1 MKLQNLTVIFI
12 IIILPIILMVSLY
25 INTGIKTIKYQ
36 ALYDTAL
43 LNATHDAIYAFEQN
57 TANNKYSDNAETK
70 RSIIKSSVKMFETS
84 LANSAGISAYSSD
97 EIEEYIPAILFGMY
111 DGFYLYAPSY
121 NTQSGKYEHDLKN
134 YVYYSE
140 TLSDGTIIRYSLDN
154 YVSVTVKDD
163 NTGEYIIKEGY
174 LSIIDNEKGIQIAG
188 SLVKYKGLLI
198 DFEALTDDNT
208 LLNNDAK
215 KYFKSS
221 YEFSKWFLEEVDLD
235 SEATYLKI
243 GETINGVLNDPEDPN
258 SAFSQHRRKIMKE
271 KIENVLNSTIT
282 AYSQRTWTQNYKMP
296 KLSEE
301 DWEKIYDNISVTSFF
316 QGKKIGLTKY
326 NGYCVLN
333 STNHTEYVNPNLLYF
348 IDRTTIG
355 STTKYY
361 HDIRCAECANET
373 GLLDYIVR
381 PKGYRI
387 GSFNGRKV
395 TETDESGN
403 TITKYVY
410 DHKELACYNC
420 INGIALSTSES
431 IYDYVNGLDNL
442 NGKKRAYWTSLARER
457 YNTTK
462 LTALSERPTV
472 TVTFETN
479 GGSTISPQTVHI
491 GTKAIEP
498 TPPTKTDYAFG
509 GWYTDAE
516 LTTKY
521 TFNEV
526 VTSDITLYAKWKNCY
541 TVTYIV
547 TRRIPSGWTYGY
559 EYTPPGK
566 AIEGEKFKITDFIPT
581 YPTSE
586 YIFDQKWKDAS
597 GNIYETGQE
606 YYINS
611 DLELRT
617 EWATVGTCYVYY
629 HTSYSFPDS
638 SSGHSYNMYSDPLVE
653 NETITG
659 MPENSYFVGWQDGD
673 NVNKK
678 YLPGMTI
685 NRIDRDI
692 HLYPIIVKMPDLKI
706 TGGTG
711 ATVTLVDGK
720 YTNEQTIRLQPNCT
734 PDENEYIEF
743 YIDNVKQNN
752 NIKSYITNPNNIKE
766 IDIEYY
772 FKIKNIKGEEVAT
785 SEKQTKHILVDKK
798 APNIE
803 WTISDGKIYANVYDD
818 IGIDGSV
825 VIKYTSLITVT
836 KEMTPGTYTIDNKQY
851 NYFYDLVG
859 LSSVG
864 TRTITVKDKL
874 GNTKTVTI
882 TQ

>member
-526 VTSDITLYAKWKNCY
+526 VTSDITLYAKWKEYY
-541 TVTYIV
+541 TVTYRVAESGAHAGYIFKTDKV
-547 TRRIPSGWTYGY
+547 IEENNLKVISDTPSHPTNESYVFANKWEDRNTGAIY
-559 EYTPPGK
+559 ESGGEYE
-566 AIEGEKFKITDFIPT
+566 IEGDLTLQAKWEISEKCIVKYYNKYNTVIRTDEHVKGSDHI
-581 YPTSE
+581 
-586 YIFDQKWKDAS
+586 IAS
-597 GNIYETGQE
+597 VP
-606 YYINS
+606 
-611 DLELRT
+611 D
-617 EWATVGTCYVYY
+617 VG
-629 HTSYSFPDS
+629 D
-638 SSGHSYNMYSDPLVE
+638 
-653 NETITG
+653 
-659 MPENSYFVGWQDGD
+659 YFVGWQDGD
-673 NVNKK
+673 YEDKQ
-678 YLPGMTI
+678 YLPGDRITDI
-685 NRIDRDI
+685 NRDV

-711 ATVTLVDGK
+711 ATVTLVGGK
-720 YTNEQTIRLQPNCT
+720 YTNEGTIRLQPNCT
-734 PDENEYIEF
+734 SEELNYIEF
-743 YIDNVKQNN
+743 FVDGVNQNSKIKEYTTNSDNVQ
-752 NIKSYITNPNNIKE
+752 E
-766 IDIEYY
+766 IDIKYK
-772 FKIKNIKGEEVAT
+772 FIIRNLNGEVVAE
-785 SEKQTKHILVDKK
+785 SPEQEKYILVDRKG
-798 APNIE
+798 P
-803 WTISDGKIYANVYDD
+803 
-818 IGIDGSV
+818 
-825 VIKYTSLITVT
+825 
-836 KEMTPGTYTIDNKQY
+836 TIDYIRNGDYIYWKIKDEGCGSIKSIDIKWLNKSYKDEIETDTYQIGG
-851 NYFYDLVG
+851 NYYSYRYKLKAYVVVG
-859 LSSVG
+859 N
-864 TRTITVKDKL
+864 RKIIAEDKL
-874 GNTKTVTI
+874 RKYHNGNI
-882 TQ
+882 LELNL